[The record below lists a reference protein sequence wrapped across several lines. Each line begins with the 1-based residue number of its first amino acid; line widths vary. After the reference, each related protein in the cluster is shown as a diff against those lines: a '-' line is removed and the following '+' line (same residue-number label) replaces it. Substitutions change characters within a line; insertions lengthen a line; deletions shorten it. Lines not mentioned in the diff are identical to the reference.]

1 MSTEISF
8 YVDVLPFVGY
18 SMTGFPDCLKEVR
31 IKFHV
36 IDALYNKGQLGLPVK
51 TTTTRGVMTETT
63 DEAEF
68 AHLGPFIPGETVKVE
83 VHKDGFDDVSQEFVA
98 EEGVNFK
105 MLGMNPTVSYREGLI
120 IYTLSNF

>member
-1 MSTEISF
+1 MSTAISL

-31 IKFHV
+31 VKFHV

-63 DEAEF
+63 DEAGF
-68 AHLGPFIPGETVKVE
+68 AHLGPFIPGETVKVD

-98 EEGVNFK
+98 EEGVDFK
-105 MLGMNPTVSYREGLI
+105 MLGMNPTVSYSLLNYLI
-120 IYTLSNF
+120 IYT